1 MNEKHNLALYED
13 LVKAQHA
20 AFPSITLPPEY
31 AELFQTNTLQVLI
44 KLSRYKFAA
53 RLLKKTDKVL
63 EVGSGTGVGAMFL
76 SQHAAHVTGLE
87 IRPHEYEAAC
97 AVTANVK
104 NVQFQLQSLFDYDL
118 NRQHDAVVSLDVIE
132 HFSEAD
138 GHRFVGRIA
147 QHCKPTGTVIIG
159 TPSLHSLPYQS
170 KYSQAAHIK
179 CYDQHE
185 LVSLMDNYF
194 GRTFAFSMNDEVVH
208 TGNPKLAWY
217 YFVIGVMPR
226 RVTARETTHG

>member
-1 MNEKHNLALYED
+1 MNEKHNLARYED

-20 AFPSITLPPEY
+20 SFPSITLPPEY
-31 AELFQTNTLQVLI
+31 AELFRINTLQVLI

-53 RLLKKTDKVL
+53 RLLKKEDDVL

-76 SQHAAHVTGLE
+76 SQHVAHVTGLE
-87 IRPHEYEAAC
+87 IREHEYEAAC
-97 AVTANVK
+97 AVTSGVK
-104 NVQFQLQSLFDYDL
+104 NVSFHLQSLFDYDL
-118 NRQHDAVVSLDVIE
+118 GRQHDAVVSLDVIE
-132 HFSEAD
+132 HFSEQD
-138 GHRFVGRIA
+138 GHRFVSRIA
-147 QHCKPTGTVIIG
+147 RHCDPTGVVIIG

-185 LVSLMDNYF
+185 LVALMDNYF
-194 GRTFAFSMNDEVVH
+194 GRTLAFSMNDELVH

-226 RVTARETTHG
+226 SVAR